1 MTFLPSELLPTA
13 IAQPKPVMQR
23 RIVLGAPGCDPAS
36 PFLVQ
41 VCFDDSGSLASGND
55 PVGARYAE
63 AKRALQHIA
72 GASKSAAQQVT
83 IYRFDHPIVSP
94 MGPFPLHK
102 RQPLAELL
110 QAVEPPPGI
119 IGSSALAPAMM
130 AMNRAA
136 EKQPEA
142 DHVAVIFSDFE
153 LMDQNPRQPY
163 QEIASFPGLVHTVV
177 MNAVPPAELLAPPNV
192 LVSQVSSL
200 DPPGR
205 LAAALAM
212 SLGRF
217 RQGAGAAR
225 VTTHAP

>member
-1 MTFLPSELLPTA
+1 MTFLPSELLPPA
-13 IAQPKPVMQR
+13 IAQPKPVVQR

-41 VCFDDSGSLASGND
+41 VCFDDSGSLMSGND

-83 IYRFDHPIVSP
+83 IYRFDHPTVQP
-94 MGPFPLHK
+94 VGPLPLHK
-102 RQPLAELL
+102 GRPLAQLM
-110 QAVEPPPGI
+110 QAVEPPPGV

-136 EKQPEA
+136 EKQPDA

-163 QEIASFPGLVHTVV
+163 QEIAQFPGLVHAVV
-177 MNAVPPAELLAPPNV
+177 MNAAPQPELLALPNV

-205 LAAALAM
+205 LAAALAL

-217 RQGAGAAR
+217 RPGAGVAR
-225 VTTHAP
+225 VTSHAP